1 MRSQPQAGTLWWKIP
16 GQGVM
21 SYKGNW
27 EESGSRSSQSSCSIS
42 PGRHHHYSQLF
53 TPSRDALSLL
63 LEILHLSCNNWTIA
77 WRPRSYTSL
86 SRVDFSAETR
96 PARLACTTLRPH
108 LASSSAHRSRF
119 SFVLSIIKFHSLSDL
134 PFLIFKAGCQV
145 PVVQILL
152 VL

>member
-1 MRSQPQAGTLWWKIP
+1 MVWWENS

-21 SYKGNW
+21 SSRGNW

-42 PGRHHHYSQLF
+42 PGRHHHYSELF
-53 TPSRDALSLL
+53 TPSRGAPSFSLKSSISRL
-63 LEILHLSCNNWTIA
+63 NNWTIA

-86 SRVDFSAETR
+86 TRVDFFSAETR
-96 PARLACTTLRPH
+96 PARLACTTVRPH
-108 LASSSAHRSRF
+108 LVSSSAHSSHF
-119 SFVLSIIKFHSLSDL
+119 SVVLFIELHSLSDL
-134 PFLIFKAGCQV
+134 PLPICKAGCQV